1 MKVALK
7 GFGSIGRRHVL
18 NLLSLGIKPYVVTK
32 YPDYKIKGVF
42 WVSLRDLK
50 ANKDI
55 KYAII
60 SSCTARHLEDLKKLA
75 AAGVKNFLIEKP
87 IEKNTKRASE
97 ILKFSAE
104 KRLKVYAAYNMRYLK
119 CAHIIADF
127 IRKNMSSIRL
137 VEVVAG
143 QYLPEWRPSRD
154 YRDSYSSRRGEG
166 GGVDLDLSHEIDYIL
181 HLFGKRVKK
190 KIVYRDKISD
200 LKINSPDIFKL
211 FLVYKK
217 FVVDMTLDY
226 IRRPKER
233 YLKVFCENG
242 MTLYHDFIKGLLKID
257 GKTILKNDRMGD
269 TYIRMLKE
277 FLGIKKPG
285 GKTLCDT
292 GESLDILKMLEI

>member
-1 MKVALK
+1 MKVAVK

-18 NLLSLGIKPYVVTK
+18 NLLTLGIKPYVVTK
-32 YPDYKIKGVF
+32 YPDYKMKGVF

-55 KYAII
+55 RYAII
-60 SSCTARHLEDLKKLA
+60 SSCTARHLEDLKKLTTV
-75 AAGVKNFLIEKP
+75 GIRNFLIEKP
-87 IEKNTKRASE
+87 MERDLKRASE
-97 ILKFSAE
+97 ILRFSAE
-104 KRLKVYAAYNMRYLK
+104 KRLKIYVAYNMRYLK
-119 CAHIIADF
+119 SIHMITDF
-127 IRKNMSSIRL
+127 IRDNISSIRL

-154 YRDSYSSRRGEG
+154 YRDSYSACRSKG
-166 GGVDLDLSHEIDYIL
+166 GGVDLDLSHEIDYVL
-181 HLFGKRVKK
+181 HLFGKRFKK

-233 YLKVFCENG
+233 CLKVFCENG
-242 MTLYHDFIKGLLKID
+242 KTLYYDFVKGLLKIN
-257 GKTILKNDRMGD
+257 GKTILNNDRMSD
-269 TYIRMLKE
+269 TYIRMLEE
-277 FLGIKKPG
+277 FLGIKKP
-285 GKTLCDT
+285 KRKILCSA
-292 GESLDILKMLEI
+292 GESLNVLRILEI